1 VYSAFLYDEGEY
13 GTMFEICCFFFG
25 VRIDVYDGDEDGNGD
40 GIGV

>member
-13 GTMFEICCFFFG
+13 GTMFEIFFFG
-25 VRIDVYDGDEDGNGD
+25 VRIDVYDGDEDGDGD